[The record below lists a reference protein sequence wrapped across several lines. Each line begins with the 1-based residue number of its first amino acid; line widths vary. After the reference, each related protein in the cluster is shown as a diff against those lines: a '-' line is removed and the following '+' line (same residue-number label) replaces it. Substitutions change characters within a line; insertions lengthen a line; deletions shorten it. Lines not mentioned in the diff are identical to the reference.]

1 MNIIEKRE
9 LRNELKYKD
18 TVILTYNIKYP
29 VITFSN
35 YDIGKTS
42 FNQYNLEKAKKLEHI
57 VVTELYEDAKKTY
70 DYNISNGYPVMV
82 YEVILDYTIT
92 FNDDYIVSLFYD
104 QYEFTGGAH
113 GNTIRTSQTWD
124 LCIGKQL
131 PLSYFYPDNPNYV
144 TEILR
149 EINNQIK
156 YQIEAG
162 NNYYFDNYCELILET
177 FKLENY
183 YLTPGGIV
191 VYFQQYDI
199 APYSSG
205 IREFYLPF

>member
-9 LRNELKYKD
+9 LRNEL
-18 TVILTYNIKYP
+18 ILTYNIKYP

-92 FNDDYIVSLFYD
+92 FNDEYIVSLFYD

>member
-1 MNIIEKRE
+1 M
-9 LRNELKYKD
+9 
-18 TVILTYNIKYP
+18 
-29 VITFSN
+29 
-35 YDIGKTS
+35 
-42 FNQYNLEKAKKLEHI
+42 
-57 VVTELYEDAKKTY
+57 VTELYEDAKKTY

-92 FNDDYIVSLFYD
+92 FNDEYIVSLFYD

>member
-162 NNYYFDNYCELILET
+162 NNYYFDNYCELVLET